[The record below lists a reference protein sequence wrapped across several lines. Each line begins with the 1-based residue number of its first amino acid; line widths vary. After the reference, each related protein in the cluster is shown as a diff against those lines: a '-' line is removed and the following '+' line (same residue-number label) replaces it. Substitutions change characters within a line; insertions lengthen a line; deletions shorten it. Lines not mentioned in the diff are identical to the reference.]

1 VSIASLKNKASD
13 AVPPLDA
20 GLETW
25 ISLMNRLLLPLLA
38 TTFIVLAP
46 LCLLHAA
53 GEKPGPVAYVT
64 IETRDLTIEFAGD
77 RAWTIS
83 RILHHGK
90 VITNRTGFYGTVF
103 SPEGGKW
110 IGTGHNDGGIEKVES
125 AVLTVDGKECPL
137 EDRAVYRGK
146 RAELHKRSMLGP
158 IRLEATYTITDDLVL
173 ERHRYDFTE
182 EVKIGTLYAFM
193 HPFLPATT
201 EWIAEGAD
209 GAPMEGVFESKGD
222 HALRSDVKWTAI
234 YDPVAQQVSLAWY
247 PVPLVGQ
254 ALKTFYWDKTV
265 YHKLYNQIFSHADV
279 AKGTKIET
287 NVIVTCAEADAASWK
302 EKARSLV
309 ADLQKRQEKGETAL
323 EAKAP

>member
-1 VSIASLKNKASD
+1 
-13 AVPPLDA
+13 
-20 GLETW
+20 
-25 ISLMNRLLLPLLA
+25 MNRLLPRLLVA
-38 TTFIVLAP
+38 TFIFLAP
-46 LCLLHAA
+46 LCLHAA

-83 RILHHGK
+83 RILHQGK
-90 VITNRTGFYGTVF
+90 VITDRTGFYGTVF

-125 AVLTVDGKECPL
+125 AVLTVDGKECAL
-137 EDRAVYRGK
+137 VDKAVYRGK
-146 RAELHKRSMLGP
+146 RAELRKHSMMGP

-173 ERHRYDFTE
+173 ERHRYEFTE
-182 EVKIGTLYAFM
+182 DVKVGTLYAFM

-209 GAPMEGVFESKGD
+209 GAHMEGVFESKS
-222 HALRSDVKWTAI
+222 ANVLRSDVKWTAI
-234 YDPVAQQVSLAWY
+234 YDPSAQQVSLAWY
-247 PVPLVGQ
+247 PVALVGQ

-279 AKGTKIET
+279 PKGTKIEAS
-287 NVIVTCAEADAASWK
+287 VIVTCAEADAASWK
-302 EKARSLV
+302 EKARSL
-309 ADLQKRQEKGETAL
+309 AAELQKRQEKGEISF